1 MQNVR
6 DHQKGVEEEVDAVL
20 MPNVQ
25 TTQAAKMKI
34 TYTTVSATQVSRGM
48 ENFAREVC
56 LYRVLLYLC
65 CNFFMRL

>member
-34 TYTTVSATQVSRGM
+34 TYTTVCVTQVSRGM

-56 LYRVLLYLC
+56 LYRELLYLC